1 MDIDR
6 VIEELAKKQQQCKIK
21 FLKPLILLLCIAVF
35 SVGWFIHGLI
45 QNEYSS
51 AVLMSAMIPII
62 AVSCVWGIYDDSIA
76 KWEYNAFYKNAFIRA
91 IISDIDPTFSY
102 EPQSGIDE
110 EEFRKTGIYT
120 NNEFVAEDQIVGVY
134 KGVKFSLSEAI
145 KIYETRES
153 MELVRLS
160 QRAKSD
166 LSAAFLLSAIA
177 LWNAWRLGEYVQ
189 AFSGSVLVCEFYKE
203 FKGQTIIADRSSGT
217 KFLGDQELMDDVIFG
232 EEFRV
237 FASDKIEARYLLTPS
252 FMERLGA
259 LKLKLAPKIALSAAF
274 MDGKFYLFLNGAKNR
289 FEAALFSPRTT
300 LKDAERIKAEV
311 LQLFGIIDELRLNEG
326 FFGGA
331 SESGESANS
340 PSPSGEEL
348 QRLRNKGLSSR
359 DR

>member
-1 MDIDR
+1 M
-6 VIEELAKKQQQCKIK
+6 
-21 FLKPLILLLCIAVF
+21 
-35 SVGWFIHGLI
+35 
-45 QNEYSS
+45 
-51 AVLMSAMIPII
+51 
-62 AVSCVWGIYDDSIA
+62 
-76 KWEYNAFYKNAFIRA
+76 
-91 IISDIDPTFSY
+91 
-102 EPQSGIDE
+102 
-110 EEFRKTGIYT
+110 
-120 NNEFVAEDQIVGVY
+120 Y

-189 AFSGSVLVCEFYKE
+189 AFSGSVLVCEFHKK
-203 FKGQTIIADRSSGT
+203 FKGQTIIADRSPGT

-237 FASDKIEARYLLTPS
+237 FASDKIETRYLLTPS

-259 LKLKLAPKIALSAAF
+259 LKLKLAPKITLSAAF

-289 FEAALFSPRTT
+289 FEAALFSPHTT
-300 LKDAERIKAEV
+300 SKDAERIKAEV
-311 LQLFGIIDELRLNEG
+311 LQLLGIIDELRLNEEL
-326 FFGGA
+326 FGGA

-340 PSPSGEEL
+340 VPLGGEEL
-348 QRLRNKGLSSR
+348 QRLRDKGLSSR